1 MKDFE
6 PGMLIQNNE
15 TGDVVEITG
24 IGENTVDYRTKV
36 RLVRVR
42 KDRIHFDG
50 KKRKRGYN
58 VVQ

>member
-1 MKDFE
+1 MQDFK

-15 TGDVVEITG
+15 TGDVQEI
-24 IGENTVDYRTKV
+24 IDADFSTVGYRTKV

>member
-1 MKDFE
+1 MLAFT

-24 IGENTVDYRTKV
+24 VDGLSVEYKTKV